1 MHESERLRCT
11 LHYHFL
17 PRLFATF
24 QHLLLDRI
32 ISHIHRDI
40 NKMASNLC
48 DNVFWS
54 AEARVPCAT
63 GLKLSTGERRQIT
76 KFFCII

>member
-24 QHLLLDRI
+24 QHFFLVAIDRI
-32 ISHIHRDI
+32 ISYIHRDI

-48 DNVFWS
+48 DNVFK
-54 AEARVPCAT
+54 VP
-63 GLKLSTGERRQIT
+63 KLGYPVPLA
-76 KFFCII
+76 